1 MLLLQLLI
9 VLHICEEGGKKKK
22 NSQVQSLLERQA
34 AGFTRWTSSVSSAVV
49 LAQAELRKLET

>member
-9 VLHICEEGGKKKK
+9 VLHICEEGGKKK